1 MYCLGGAQSN
11 HKHPYKKDTGRS
23 ESGGEEVRMGKGGG
37 GIKNATFL
45 TFDIEGVVGQ
55 GTKADFRSWKRQGD
69 RFFSRA
75 SLT

>member
-1 MYCLGGAQSN
+1 
-11 HKHPYKKDTGRS
+11 
-23 ESGGEEVRMGKGGG
+23 MGKGGG

>member
-1 MYCLGGAQSN
+1 MGNGG
-11 HKHPYKKDTGRS
+11 R
-23 ESGGEEVRMGKGGG
+23 

-45 TFDIEGVVGQ
+45 TFEIEGVVGQ
-55 GTKADFRSWKRQGD
+55 GTQADFRSWKRQGD